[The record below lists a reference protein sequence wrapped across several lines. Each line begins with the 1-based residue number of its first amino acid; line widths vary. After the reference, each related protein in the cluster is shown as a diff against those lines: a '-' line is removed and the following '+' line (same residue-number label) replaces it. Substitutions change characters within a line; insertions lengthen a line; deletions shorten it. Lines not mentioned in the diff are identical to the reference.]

1 MSSDD
6 QGPLLT
12 AEDLREA
19 ENRIRPYAHR
29 TPVLTSSYLDER
41 SGAELLFKCENFQRI
56 GAFKFRGATNAV
68 FSLAPEELERG
79 VVAHSSGNH
88 AQALALAARLR
99 GTRATI
105 VMPTTASAVKVAAVR
120 GYGAE
125 VVSCQPTVEDREQE
139 TERVLRET
147 GGTLIHPYNDRRI
160 IAGQATAAM
169 ELLEQVE
176 GLDLVLAPVGG
187 GGLLSGTTLAAHHFS
202 PSTRVIGVEPAA
214 ADDAYRSLEV
224 GEIQPS
230 IDPKTIADGLL
241 TSLGDLTFAVIS
253 ELTDRIVTVSEE
265 AIVEAMRTVWERMKI
280 IIEPSAA
287 VPVAAIL
294 AGQLDPAGQRVGII
308 LSGGNVDLDRLP
320 WSTRPS
326 QSSV

>member
-41 SGAELLFKCENFQRI
+41 SGAELFFKCENFQRI

>member
-12 AEDLREA
+12 AEGLREA

>member
-1 MSSDD
+1 MSSIA
-6 QGPLLT
+6 QEPLLT
-12 AEDLREA
+12 KGDLKEA
-19 ENRIRPYAHR
+19 EARIRPHAHR

-41 SGAELLFKCENFQRI
+41 TGAKLFFKCENFQRI

-99 GTRATI
+99 GTGATI

-120 GYGAE
+120 GYGAQ
-125 VVSCQPTVEDREQE
+125 VVPCQPTVEDREQE

-176 GLDLVLAPVGG
+176 GLDLILAPVGG

-202 PSTRVIGVEPAA
+202 PPTRVVGVEPAA
-214 ADDAYRSLEV
+214 ADDAYRSLAA
-224 GEIQPS
+224 GEILPS
-230 IDPKTIADGLL
+230 VDPQTIADGLL

-253 ELTDRIVTVSEE
+253 RLTHSIVTVTEE

-287 VPVAAIL
+287 VPVASLL
-294 AGQLDPAGQRVGII
+294 AGAVDPAGQRVGVI
-308 LSGGNVDLDRLP
+308 LSGGNVDLDQLP
-320 WSTRPS
+320 W
-326 QSSV
+326 

>member
-1 MSSDD
+1 MSSFA
-6 QGPLLT
+6 QEPLLT
-12 AEDLREA
+12 SEDLKEA
-19 ENRIRPYAHR
+19 ADRIRPHAHR

-41 SGAELLFKCENFQRI
+41 VGAELFFKCENFQRI

-99 GTRATI
+99 GTQATI
-105 VMPTTASAVKVAAVR
+105 VMPTTASAVKMAAVR

-125 VVSCQPTVEDREQE
+125 VILCQPTVEDREQE
-139 TERVLRET
+139 TDRILRET

-160 IAGQATAAM
+160 IAGQATSAM

-176 GLDLVLAPVGG
+176 GLGLILAPVGG

-202 PSTRVIGVEPAA
+202 PSTRVVGVEPAA
-214 ADDAYRSLEV
+214 ADDAYRSLAA
-224 GEIQPS
+224 GEILPS
-230 IDPKTIADGLL
+230 IEPRTIADGLL
-241 TSLGDLTFAVIS
+241 TSLGDLTFEVIS
-253 ELTDRIVTVSEE
+253 QFTDSIVTVTEE

-287 VPVAAIL
+287 VPVAAL
-294 AGQLDPAGQRVGII
+294 LEGKLDPSGQRVGVI

-320 WSTRPS
+320 WSPS

>member
-56 GAFKFRGATNAV
+56 GAFKFRGA
-68 FSLAPEELERG
+68 S

>member
-1 MSSDD
+1 MSSFA
-6 QGPLLT
+6 QEPLLT
-12 AEDLREA
+12 AEDLKEA
-19 ENRIRPYAHR
+19 ADRIGPHAHR
-29 TPVLTSSYLDER
+29 TPVLTSSYLDGR
-41 SGAELLFKCENFQRI
+41 VGAELFFKCENFQRI

-105 VMPTTASAVKVAAVR
+105 VMPTTASAVKMAAVR

-125 VVSCQPTVEDREQE
+125 IVTCRPTVEDREQE
-139 TERVLRET
+139 TDRVLRET

-169 ELLEQVE
+169 ELLEQAAK
-176 GLDLVLAPVGG
+176 LDLILAPVGG
-187 GGLLSGTTLAAHHFS
+187 GGLLSGATLAAHHFS
-202 PSTRVIGVEPAA
+202 PSTRVVGAEPTA
-214 ADDAYRSLEV
+214 ADDAYRSLEA
-224 GEIQPS
+224 GEILPS
-230 IDPKTIADGLL
+230 IEPRTIADGLL

-253 ELTDRIVTVSEE
+253 ELTESIVTVSEE
-265 AIVEAMRTVWERMKI
+265 AIIEAMRTVWERMKI

-287 VPVAAIL
+287 VPVAAL
-294 AGQLDPAGQRVGII
+294 LEGKLDPTGQRVGVI

-320 WSTRPS
+320 WLPASFAS
-326 QSSV
+326 A

>member
-12 AEDLREA
+12 AEGLREA

-265 AIVEAMRTVWERMKI
+265 AIVEVMRTVWERMKI

>member
-41 SGAELLFKCENFQRI
+41 SGGELLFKCENFQRI